1 MSSPVS
7 AFETMVNDFITAT
20 ATVLDQI
27 AQALI
32 ASAPYIAGVLL
43 ATGLGYAV
51 FRFVRRSPIV
61 NKLIGWL
68 GGE

>member
-7 AFETMVNDFITAT
+7 AFESMVNDFITAT

-32 ASAPYIAGVLL
+32 SSAPYIASVLL
-43 ATGLGYAV
+43 ATGLGYV
-51 FRFVRRSPIV
+51 IFRFVRRSPIV
-61 NKLIGWL
+61 NRLMGWL
-68 GGE
+68 GR